1 MFKYTIK
8 RVLQSLGT
16 VLIVVSIVS
25 LLLSLMPTDYFF
37 TEEQLIKLT
46 DKQKEDQLA
55 AAGLLDS
62 PIVQLFRFLE
72 NLILKFDLGTS
83 RRIQAGVPVIKVIGD
98 KFAISMR
105 LGCIA
110 LVISLILGVPMGILQ
125 ARHKDHLFDHIGA
138 AYTIFVNAV
147 PRLVSYS
154 LVLVIGAAF
163 YLVAFS
169 TVRLVGDA
177 LFSDAIRSH
186 AAQTQ
191 NLAAA
196 LGEKLGSD
204 TADAFH
210 QRLLQAASQSGG
222 RLLVVDADGK
232 VTYDT
237 FGERCGT
244 LLALGEVRSV
254 LRGEKDADYGFHL
267 RDGAGKT
274 QAPSVLDAL
283 TGRDI
288 SRVWVGCFVSPLEA
302 DGQRTGALLLLT
314 DVQETVDSLISVRD
328 RMAFIFLLALTAVLV
343 LAGLISRIV
352 TRPVAELSGGIE
364 RMSKGDYEYRVH
376 VQGKGEM
383 AQLAAAFNQMS
394 EQVHNLDEARNQ
406 FVSNASHELKTP
418 LATIKILVESMM
430 YQDDMDPQLRREFL
444 GDIDKEIDRLSSVVG
459 DLLTLVHID
468 SHKLRLRREMMVLA
482 DTVRETAARLGPLAK
497 KRGQQIVVHIQDE
510 CEMFADPGKLAQ
522 VCYNIIENAIKYTPD
537 GGTITVSLAKAGRD
551 AVLEIADT
559 GVGIPE
565 TDLPHVFDRF
575 YRVDKARSRETGGTG
590 LGLSIVKQIV
600 RLHAGTVT
608 VASEYGKGTTF
619 TVQLPVK

>member
-1 MFKYTIK
+1 M
-8 RVLQSLGT
+8 
-16 VLIVVSIVS
+16 
-25 LLLSLMPTDYFF
+25 
-37 TEEQLIKLT
+37 
-46 DKQKEDQLA
+46 
-55 AAGLLDS
+55 
-62 PIVQLFRFLE
+62 
-72 NLILKFDLGTS
+72 
-83 RRIQAGVPVIKVIGD
+83 
-98 KFAISMR
+98 
-105 LGCIA
+105 
-110 LVISLILGVPMGILQ
+110 
-125 ARHKDHLFDHIGA
+125 
-138 AYTIFVNAV
+138 
-147 PRLVSYS
+147 
-154 LVLVIGAAF
+154 LVIGAAF

-196 LGEKLGSD
+196 LGEKQGSD

-244 LLALGEVRSV
+244 
-254 LRGEKDADYGFHL
+254 
-267 RDGAGKT
+267 
-274 QAPSVLDAL
+274 
-283 TGRDI
+283 
-288 SRVWVGCFVSPLEA
+288 
-302 DGQRTGALLLLT
+302 
-314 DVQETVDSLISVRD
+314 
-328 RMAFIFLLALTAVLV
+328 LLALTAVLV

-482 DTVRETAARLGPLAK
+482 DTVRETAARLAPLAK

-565 TDLPHVFDRF
+565 ADLPHVFDRF

>member
-1 MFKYTIK
+1 M
-8 RVLQSLGT
+8 
-16 VLIVVSIVS
+16 
-25 LLLSLMPTDYFF
+25 
-37 TEEQLIKLT
+37 
-46 DKQKEDQLA
+46 
-55 AAGLLDS
+55 
-62 PIVQLFRFLE
+62 
-72 NLILKFDLGTS
+72 
-83 RRIQAGVPVIKVIGD
+83 
-98 KFAISMR
+98 
-105 LGCIA
+105 
-110 LVISLILGVPMGILQ
+110 
-125 ARHKDHLFDHIGA
+125 
-138 AYTIFVNAV
+138 
-147 PRLVSYS
+147 
-154 LVLVIGAAF
+154 LVIGAAF

-267 RDGAGKT
+267 R
-274 QAPSVLDAL
+274 
-283 TGRDI
+283 
-288 SRVWVGCFVSPLEA
+288 E
-302 DGQRTGALLLLT
+302 GALLLLT

-328 RMAFIFLLALTAVLV
+328 RMVFIFLLALTAVLV

-430 YQDDMDPQLRREFL
+430 YQDDMDPQLRGEFL

-565 TDLPHVFDRF
+565 ADLPHVFDRF